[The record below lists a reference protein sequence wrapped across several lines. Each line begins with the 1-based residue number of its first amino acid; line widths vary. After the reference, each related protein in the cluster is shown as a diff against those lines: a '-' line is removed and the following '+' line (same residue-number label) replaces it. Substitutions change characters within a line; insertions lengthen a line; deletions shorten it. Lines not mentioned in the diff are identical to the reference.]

1 VGTTWLLINH
11 NAATTDAGYLV
22 VGTTPTDCTG
32 AGIYYWSKFTV
43 GAGISTD
50 GGYSVSVP
58 FRGVFTPATSGPVTF
73 YLNGLMSFGQ
83 DGGDRFWYGSMTAHV
98 N

>member
-1 VGTTWLLINH
+1 VGTDWAREASYRFIESIRPNV
-11 NAATTDAGYLV
+11 DAWRYVLV
-22 VGTTPTDCTG
+22 P
-32 AGIYYWSKFTV
+32 
-43 GAGISTD
+43 
-50 GGYSVSVP
+50 
-58 FRGVFTPATSGPVTF
+58 GPVTF